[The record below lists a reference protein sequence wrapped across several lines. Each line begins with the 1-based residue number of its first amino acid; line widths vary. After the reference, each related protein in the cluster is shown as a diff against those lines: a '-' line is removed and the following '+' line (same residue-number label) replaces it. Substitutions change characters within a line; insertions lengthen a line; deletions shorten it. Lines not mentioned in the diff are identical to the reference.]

1 MHFNLKHLCY
11 PPSRNR
17 LSKIN
22 WEFFTFWVAYLT
34 LLLGVGIA
42 IL

>member
-1 MHFNLKHLCY
+1 MRSNLKQLRY
-11 PPSRNR
+11 SPSPNR
-17 LSKIN
+17 PTKLN
-22 WEFFTFWVAYLT
+22 WEFFTFWIAYLT